1 MDNLCCQKTKSRGEE
16 EKKTLINRLK
26 RIEGQIRGIRGMVE
40 RDAYCTDILTQ
51 SAAVSAALA
60 AFSRK
65 LLETHIKTC
74 VCDDVRNGRDET
86 VDELIDTLHKFM
98 K

>member
-1 MDNLCCQKTKSRGEE
+1 MLSKNQSARGRGEKDAHQPPE
-16 EKKTLINRLK
+16 TNR
-26 RIEGQIRGIRGMVE
+26 GQIRGIRGMVE

-51 SAAVSAALA
+51 SAAVSAAVA

-74 VCDDVRNGRDET
+74 VCEDVRNGRDDT
-86 VDELIDTLHKFM
+86 VDELIDTLQKFM